1 MSPAHHPYRFPIP
14 SHATVLPVSIVDV
27 LFSVSSVFSFFP
39 LPTLCFHQLTNC
51 FFLNSPV
58 FNAFCVALCFFQIH
72 PQKGK
77 SP

>member
-51 FFLNSPV
+51 FLLPYV
-58 FNAFCVALCFFQIH
+58 FS
-72 PQKGK
+72 K
-77 SP
+77 SIPKKENHHDPLGL